1 MEGRKGQSYVEG
13 VTVCLSS
20 QERGIL
26 GREEWEGWLRD
37 KRRLWRPFDLRGV
50 RIPATL
56 LAIIEKD
63 LEYREIGLS

>member
-26 GREEWEGWLRD
+26 CREEAIEAF
-37 KRRLWRPFDLRGV
+37 RLERSWKPETIVIG
-50 RIPATL
+50 
-56 LAIIEKD
+56 KG
-63 LEYREIGLS
+63 LEYRDAGLS

>member
-26 GREEWEGWLRD
+26 CREEVERVAKGGEEAIEAFRFERSW
-37 KRRLWRPFDLRGV
+37 
-50 RIPATL
+50 IPET
-56 LAIIEKD
+56 IVIGKG
-63 LEYREIGLS
+63 LEYRDAGLS